1 VLFDTIK
8 LIQFYCNKVIALL
21 YSMVLSKVE
30 DVGGYP
36 ILKSVQT
43 GDFTDLSRYQMRLL
57 DVDVV
62 VVVGN
67 SIDTHDDKNLLY
79 YPVYLVKYND
89 GHGDE
94 SDIIKED
101 ELIPIGVYK
110 IKETELMNYVDSAN
124 NLDVEY
130 LDDPILYGFVTKDML
145 SEYRVNQDS

>member
-1 VLFDTIK
+1 
-8 LIQFYCNKVIALL
+8 
-21 YSMVLSKVE
+21 MVLSKVE
-30 DVGGYP
+30 DFDGYP

-67 SIDTHDDKNLLY
+67 SIDTHDEKNLLY

-145 SEYRVNQDS
+145 NEYRVGSTEDDSSSESEKEKD